1 MKITLSYSFKIT
13 KYSYDVVYDGDN
25 YTVEIYIDETDE
37 MVEDNVFSERGDI
50 LGYEGSEGE
59 LRDILLTGV
68 LKELH

>member
-1 MKITLSYSFKIT
+1 MKSTLSYSVRIT
-13 KYSYDVVYDGDN
+13 KYSYDVVYNGDN

-68 LKELH
+68 LKEWH